1 MFAMDVPYV
10 PVQDAPMVLAQSEK
24 SGTSVAP
31 DFILNSCKET
41 EHTRDGSISPFGG
54 IHPAYMLR
62 NYLASVGSNVK
73 PEDIKVTLLSAPQHG
88 KLNGYLY
95 DPAPGY
101 LGDDRA
107 TFMAEYKGK
116 HYKIIVTIKVL
127 VAVDENSPTCPSPEL
142 IKVNKNKKAI
152 SDASPYQLNSF
163 TVTFGDLP
171 GGAVGQTTGE
181 GANTSITLDSTAA
194 GHGWYIDATP
204 LTNSDDY
211 LSFRAADQALHPNN
225 MWRNW
230 V

>member
-10 PVQDAPMVLAQSEK
+10 PVQE
-24 SGTSVAP
+24 TSVVLTQAASTSASVKP

-41 EHTRDGSISPFGG
+41 EHTPNNPGSAWRTFD
-54 IHPAYMLR
+54 PAGHLSGYF
-62 NYLASVGSNVK
+62 ASVGSQVK
-73 PEDIKVTLLSAPQHG
+73 SEDIKVTLLSAPQHG
-88 KLNGYLY
+88 KLNGYTY
-95 DPAPGY
+95 TPTPGY

-107 TFMAEYKGK
+107 SFMAEYKGK
-116 HYKIIVTIKVL
+116 HYQIIVTIKVL

-163 TVTFGDLP
+163 TVAFDDLT

-181 GANTSITLDSTAA
+181 GANTFVTLDLAA
-194 GHGWYIDATP
+194 SHRWYIDATP

-211 LSFRAADQALHPNN
+211 LCFRACDQALHPNN
-225 MWRNW
+225 VWRNW